1 MVERSGKNFIIIR
14 TSCAIAVVWLV
25 MTGAEALEK
34 NPEYQNGLD
43 SVLAGQL
50 VRSYLCGCVSK

>member
-1 MVERSGKNFIIIR
+1 MVKRSDTKFITIR
-14 TSCAIAVVWLV
+14 ISCAIAVVWFV
-25 MTGAEALEK
+25 MTGVEALQK

-43 SVLAGQL
+43 SVVAGQL